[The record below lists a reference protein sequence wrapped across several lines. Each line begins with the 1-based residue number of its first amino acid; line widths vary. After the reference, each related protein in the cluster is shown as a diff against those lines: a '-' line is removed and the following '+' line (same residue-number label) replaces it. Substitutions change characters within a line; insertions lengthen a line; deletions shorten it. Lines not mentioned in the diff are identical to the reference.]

1 METGAGEEW
10 ALVAPRRSLGRAL
23 HKSSVNLLFLIS
35 PRSILDDPRHVPTS
49 HSNIHRWDRAD
60 YKWRQ
65 VSAGVV

>member
-1 METGAGEEW
+1 
-10 ALVAPRRSLGRAL
+10 VI
-23 HKSSVNLLFLIS
+23 LLFLIS